1 MGNGKT
7 NHRERRGHREISR
20 SAQIKL
26 TGEGRHLSFVI
37 CHWSLVI
44 GQSSIVNCH
53 WSFVISFSPPLPLV
67 PLVPRVQEQLD
78 IVLSAVFLPLSLSPS
93 LPLSPLS
100 PLSPVSKSNW
110 ILFYPPSAF
119 CLLPSSIGVPHSLA
133 WEYAGSI
140 TRPRLSKRS
149 PFNKAGVIV
158 T

>member
-78 IVLSAVFLPLSLSPS
+78 IVLSA
-93 LPLSPLS
+93 
-100 PLSPVSKSNW
+100 
-110 ILFYPPSAF
+110 F
-119 CLLPSSIGVPHSLA
+119 CLLPPAFFHWSPSFSSLGIR
-133 WEYAGSI
+133 W
-140 TRPRLSKRS
+140 
-149 PFNKAGVIV
+149 FNYPTTPEQAIAFQ
-158 T
+158 